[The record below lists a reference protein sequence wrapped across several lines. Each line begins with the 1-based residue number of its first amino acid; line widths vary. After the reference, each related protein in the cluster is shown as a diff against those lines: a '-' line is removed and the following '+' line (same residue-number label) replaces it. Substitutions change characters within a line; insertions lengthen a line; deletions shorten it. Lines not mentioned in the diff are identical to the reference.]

1 MKFKIPFSG
10 RAHSYTFDE
19 QETVIDVMKNANPL
33 TQGIYQD
40 SFQKKFSNYMN
51 VEHSFALNNAT
62 SALEL
67 CAQLCQFKS
76 GDEVIIPNHTYT
88 ASAYPFLKKGAKIIW
103 SDIDLLTRVVTA
115 ETIASCI
122 TPKTKAI
129 VIVHLYGYCAD
140 MPKIMQLAK
149 IHNLLVIE
157 DSAQAIGAKIKGK
170 MAGTFGDFGVF
181 SFHSHKNITTLG
193 EGGMLVVKDKKYAN
207 IVPLLR
213 HHGHCDFNYDREN
226 YWIPAMGNLD
236 FPELNGEQIWP
247 NNYCLGEVECAL
259 GEKLLDRVDKMNTQ
273 KRKRALRFIDIFKEF
288 NELEFH
294 RVDSERHNY
303 HLLVARIV
311 NIKRDNFIEEMS
323 KKGVQCVVQYCPLN
337 RYDFYRKAGYSEALC
352 PSADLFY
359 DNMVSFPFSD
369 IMDNQTFEDMID
381 ITKTVLLEMV

>member
-1 MKFKIPFSG
+1 M
-10 RAHSYTFDE
+10 
-19 QETVIDVMKNANPL
+19 
-33 TQGIYQD
+33 
-40 SFQKKFSNYMN
+40 
-51 VEHSFALNNAT
+51 
-62 SALEL
+62 
-67 CAQLCQFKS
+67 
-76 GDEVIIPNHTYT
+76 
-88 ASAYPFLKKGAKIIW
+88 
-103 SDIDLLTRVVTA
+103 
-115 ETIASCI
+115 
-122 TPKTKAI
+122 
-129 VIVHLYGYCAD
+129 
-140 MPKIMQLAK
+140 
-149 IHNLLVIE
+149 
-157 DSAQAIGAKIKGK
+157 
-170 MAGTFGDFGVF
+170 
-181 SFHSHKNITTLG
+181 
-193 EGGMLVVKDKKYAN
+193 
-207 IVPLLR
+207 PLLR